1 MGSKRIFSVVSE
13 QQKKALY
20 DSIKSSSHGDSSY
33 YFLVA
38 LGAVVATFGLLSN
51 STAVIIGA
59 MLISPIMSPI
69 IGMSFSIT
77 TGDSRLFSQS
87 IKAIIF
93 GAFLALII
101 SVFVTLLLPSSAL
114 TSEMLARSKP
124 TTIDL
129 IVALASGAAAAY
141 TMCHNKGLTVLPGVA
156 IATALMPPLCVVG
169 SGLAL
174 SNYSVALG
182 GTLLFLANL
191 IAINLSAAVIFE
203 IVGFTTKDDTTIEN
217 DDGTLVVAENK
228 KHRLLLSI
236 TAFVIISIP
245 LTYFMY
251 NTISTERTDRTIQD
265 ALKATISAH
274 EGVDLVNYSYKYSD
288 NKYYISTVVR
298 SDTSLVGN
306 DIVEMENYLE
316 SKLNKPTE
324 VTMQIVFATEINALT
339 NTASEDT
346 TIGTADDK
354 AKSGSGSEE
363 TDTSQSG
370 EVATSSELTADK
382 FIKHTIEEKCALIN
396 ASLVDFSFSYNS
408 DNATYTVNATLSGD
422 ADKVSNIKDSIT
434 TVLED
439 SLNRKVD
446 LAIYVTAEAAST
458 DTAVSDP
465 PTSDDIYNI
474 G

>member
-1 MGSKRIFSVVSE
+1 MGSKRIFSIVPE
-13 QQKKALY
+13 QQKKTLY
-20 DSIKSSSHGDSSY
+20 ASIKSNSPGDASY
-33 YFLVA
+33 YFLVS

-93 GAFLALII
+93 GALLALII

-174 SNYSVALG
+174 SNYSVAFG

-217 DDGTLVVAENK
+217 EDGTVVVAEHK

-245 LTYFMY
+245 LSYFMY
-251 NTISTERTDRTIQD
+251 NAIATERTDKTIQD
-265 ALKATISAH
+265 ALKSAISTH
-274 EGVDLVNYSYKYSD
+274 DGVDLVNYSYKYSD

-298 SDTSLVGN
+298 SDTSLDGN
-306 DIVEMENYLE
+306 DIIEMENYLE
-316 SKLNKPTE
+316 SKLNKPAE
-324 VTMQIVFATEINALT
+324 VTMKIVFATEIDALT
-339 NTASEDT
+339 TADSKNT
-346 TIGTADDK
+346 TISSADN
-354 AKSGSGSEE
+354 AVTSGSDLKE
-363 TDTSQSG
+363 TDTSQTG
-370 EVATSSELTADK
+370 NATSSSELTADK
-382 FIKHTIEEKCALIN
+382 FIKHTIEEKCVLIN

-408 DNATYTVNATLSGD
+408 SSATYTVNATLSGD
-422 ADKVSNIKDSIT
+422 VEKVSNIKDSIT

-446 LAIYVTAEAAST
+446 LIIITTAVPAST
-458 DTAVSDP
+458 DLTTSEP
-465 PTSDDIYNI
+465 ETSDDIYDI